1 MNERK
6 TMSTKLTA
14 LMIGILVYTYGAP
27 VFAASSNGSGQNAGT
42 SQQTQQQTAVSNQGA
57 TQQVQSQVQTQVQT
71 QLMTISPTGK
81 QVQNQNQV
89 QTQNQG
95 EDQSLQV
102 TTQEQENIDMQNG
115 NVQQTSGGQS
125 RSISGQ
131 SLLDSVESVTKN
143 TEDILNVSMAKGSPG
158 EKIQEIAK
166 IQATV
171 QTEITTEVQK
181 LDSRKGFMKTLIGP
195 DYKVLKTMT
204 QQMEQNQLRIAEL
217 EQLQN
222 QLINQGDITMVEE
235 TIQALVD
242 QNTALQEKIVS
253 EEKTGSMFGWLF
265 KFFTW

>member
-1 MNERK
+1 MK
-6 TMSTKLTA
+6 GKPMSTKLTA
-14 LMIGILVYTYGAP
+14 LMIGIFVYTYGMP
-27 VFAASSNGSGQNAGT
+27 VFAASPNGSGQNAGT
-42 SQQTQQQTAVSNQGA
+42 SQQTQQQTAVSNQGV

-71 QLMTISPTGK
+71 QMMTGSSTGD

-89 QTQNQG
+89 QMQNQG

-102 TTQEQENIDMQNG
+102 ATQEQENSSTQNG
-115 NVQQTSGGQS
+115 NAQQASGGQS
-125 RSISGQ
+125 GSMSGQ

-158 EKIQEIAK
+158 EKIQEIVK

-171 QTEITTEVQK
+171 QTKIVSEVQQ

-195 DYKVLKTMT
+195 DYKVLKIMM
-204 QQMEQNQLRIAEL
+204 QQMEQNQLRIKEL

-222 QLINQGDITMVEE
+222 QLMNQGDIAMVEA
-235 TIQALVD
+235 TIQALID

-253 EEKTGSMFGWLF
+253 EEKTESMFGWLF
-265 KFFTW
+265 RFFTR